1 MDDCKL
7 LELVKPIVLRAL
19 RHNAPELT
27 YEEIVPEL
35 NVRET
40 GDEIS
45 SLEIIMDLE
54 DRFGVE
60 LEACDPGAV
69 VLVRDAM
76 ELARMVLTRRAAI
89 SADAPQIARI

>member
-19 RHNAPELT
+19 RHSAPELT
-27 YEEIVPEL
+27 DEEILPEL
-35 NVRET
+35 NVREA

-45 SLEIIMDLE
+45 SVEIIMDLE

-60 LEACDPGAV
+60 LEACDPDAV

-76 ELARMVLTRRAAI
+76 ELARTVMTGRVALLV
-89 SADAPQIARI
+89 

>member
-45 SLEIIMDLE
+45 SVEIIMDLE

-60 LEACDPGAV
+60 LEACDPDVV

-76 ELARMVLTRRAAI
+76 ELARVVMTGAAI
-89 SADAPQIARI
+89 SAPYTL